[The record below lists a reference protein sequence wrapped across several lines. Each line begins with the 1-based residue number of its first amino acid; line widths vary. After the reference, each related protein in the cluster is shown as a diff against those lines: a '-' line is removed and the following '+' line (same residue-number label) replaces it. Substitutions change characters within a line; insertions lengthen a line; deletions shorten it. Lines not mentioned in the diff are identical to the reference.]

1 MSHFTPLR
9 FLIFSMLRRQKSRIA
24 RNYGPL
30 IGTVFTVILHGTAT
44 QYERIEKAILYG
56 GDEEAIA
63 FRDAVTNE
71 CNMTAVAVIL
81 LRSHFCSLCLS
92 ACQGAIIAQVAITGL
107 SLPNM
112 SSTHWIA
119 RTLLLLAIVSGCL
132 SVYYACILQR
142 IVGKLYRPDQIRN
155 WLRLPPHNDTEE
167 EVNVFRPSLAAVLI
181 VGAPFM
187 MIKISI
193 ILFLLGLI
201 VYQGKLWT
209 RGLDPNGGI
218 RDSRAVFI
226 CFMVGTSICVIF
238 FVGIFYSKFVENMLR
253 AGEIDIDEIKGLE
266 KPRKQSSMKQENRS
280 TADEKRV
287 ATPQGSQPV
296 HGAGCATVTALGAL
310 AKALEAAS
318 QAHLQCAEADRQVAI
333 EYTRAA
339 NSQLG

>member
-1 MSHFTPLR
+1 MMSGVKRRSRFTLLR
-9 FLIFSMLRRQKSRIA
+9 LLILSLLRRQKSRIA
-24 RNYGPL
+24 QNYGPL
-30 IGTVFTVILHGTAT
+30 IGTVFAVIARGTAT

-56 GDEEAIA
+56 GDDEAVA

-71 CNMTAVAVIL
+71 CNMTAVA
-81 LRSHFCSLCLS
+81 
-92 ACQGAIIAQVAITGL
+92 GAIIAQVAITGL
-107 SLPNM
+107 SLPNL

-119 RTLLLLAIVSGCL
+119 RTFLLLAVVSGCL
-132 SVYYACILQR
+132 SVYYACILHR

-155 WLRLPPHNDTEE
+155 WLRLPPPTDTEE
-167 EVNVFRPSLAAVLI
+167 EINVFRPSLAAVLI
-181 VGAPFM
+181 VGAPFI
-187 MIKISI
+187 MIKFSI

-201 VYQGKLWT
+201 VYQGLIWT

-218 RDSRAVFI
+218 GDSRAVFI

-266 KPRKQSSMKQENRS
+266 KPRKESSMKQENHS
-280 TADEKRV
+280 AADENCV
-287 ATPQGSQPV
+287 ASPQVSQPV
-296 HGAGCATVTALGAL
+296 TVTALSAL

-318 QAHLQCAEADRQVAI
+318 QAHLQCAEADRQAAV

-339 NSQLG
+339 NSQAR